1 MNTNR
6 IYCEAAKSSSLNT
19 SAQIRRIPIDRNM
32 KLESVLICPRSNI
45 TADNTNYSKIQ
56 FKNGSTVIAE
66 RSFQTDDLAAD
77 TSEALA
83 ISGTPELS
91 ALEEI
96 QVYYVAAGN
105 GLAIDLDCLLV
116 LSPARG

>member
-6 IYCEAAKSSSLNT
+6 LYCEAVKSSSLNT

-32 KLESVLICPRSNI
+32 KLEGVVICSRAGI

-66 RSFQTDDLAAD
+66 RSFQSGDLAAS
-77 TSEALA
+77 TNEALD
-83 ISGTPELS
+83 ISGVPDLDSSEQ
-91 ALEEI
+91 I
-96 QVYYVAAGN
+96 QVFYEATGT
-105 GLAIDLDCLLV
+105 GLAIDLDCMLL
-116 LSPARG
+116 LQPRRG